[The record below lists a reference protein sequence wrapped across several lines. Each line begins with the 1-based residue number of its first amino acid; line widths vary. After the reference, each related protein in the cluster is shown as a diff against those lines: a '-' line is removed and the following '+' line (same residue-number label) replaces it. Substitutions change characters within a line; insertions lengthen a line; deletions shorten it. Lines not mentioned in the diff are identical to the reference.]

1 MWGRSL
7 YRNIQRFLLFQLTI
21 NVTAMIVV
29 LAGSIFGHELPL
41 TVTQML
47 WVNLIMDTFAAG
59 ALASLPPD
67 ERVMLEKP
75 RNQDDFILT
84 KTMKSKIL
92 TTAAIFV
99 VVMGALLFLF
109 ADENGEISD
118 YNLSVYFTVFVMLQF
133 WNMFNAKRY
142 LSKGSAFSDMKNS
155 KGFLVVSL
163 LIVAGQALIV
173 QFGGEVFRTVPI
185 KFVDWIIIIA
195 STSFVLW
202 IGEIASLI
210 KRRK

>member
-1 MWGRSL
+1 
-7 YRNIQRFLLFQLTI
+7 
-21 NVTAMIVV
+21 
-29 LAGSIFGHELPL
+29 
-41 TVTQML
+41 
-47 WVNLIMDTFAAG
+47 MDTFAAG

-75 RNQDDFILT
+75 RNQNDFILT

-92 TTAAIFV
+92 STAAIFV

-133 WNMFNAKRY
+133 WNMFNAKRF

-185 KFVDWIIIIA
+185 KFVDWVIIIA
-195 STSFVLW
+195 STSLVLW